1 MKRCTNYPNR
11 PSNHLIHSDVCTFC
25 TFTQNAYILEM
36 SATSKNKDHKCAHIR
51 EKKTLKTFVTNK
63 SWNAAGHIRRKTQTI
78 TMRERER
85 KNAYIVHNAHVLAII
100 SSRNLFQST
109 ILSSLILWY
118 FIYIY
123 IFIIIISLL
132 FSQWNDDCIKFMCP
146 CVYDLC
152 SLLRQ
157 YAIFVCVKSK
167 VIKKPNAIFHIR
179 NVY

>member
-63 SWNAAGHIRRKTQTI
+63 SQNAAGHIRRKTQTI
-78 TMRERER
+78 TMRERK
-85 KNAYIVHNAHVLAII
+85 KNCIYRAQCSRSSDYFQQKSFSVNDIELTDIVVF
-100 SSRNLFQST
+100 S
-109 ILSSLILWY
+109 
-118 FIYIY
+118 IY

-152 SLLRQ
+152 SVLRQ
-157 YAIFVCVKSK
+157 YAIFVC
-167 VIKKPNAIFHIR
+167 
-179 NVY
+179 